1 MEEIAKIASYTE
13 ELLKVADKH
22 PCNEHGKDHDDI
34 WKAIRLI
41 GHTLKKIEDARV
53 DQEVTNAEI
62 YQNIGNVSDAIRS
75 A

>member
-22 PCNEHGKDHDDI
+22 PSRIHTEDHDDI

-41 GHTLKKIEDARV
+41 GSALQEIENARV
-53 DQEVTNAEI
+53 DQKRINAEI
-62 YQNIGNVSDAIRS
+62 YESVGNISDGLRS